1 MKGIKVNKY
10 IKKILSEDEEL
21 TKIVAVKNIK
31 AMVLQPTQYP
41 FISFK
46 RKSLE
51 VEYTKDIP
59 TEDKVMVEIICVS
72 NDYTQT
78 IDMAQRVRDIL
89 DFHVY
94 KDSKEKV
101 FISQIRMFDVEED
114 TVEDAFVQTLTFEFR
129 IQDLS

>member
-94 KDSKEKV
+94 TDSKEKV

-114 TVEDAFVQTLTFEFR
+114 AVEDAFVQTLTFEFR

>member
-1 MKGIKVNKY
+1 
-10 IKKILSEDEEL
+10 
-21 TKIVAVKNIK
+21 
-31 AMVLQPTQYP
+31 MVLQPTQYP

-94 KDSKEKV
+94 TDSKEKV

>member
-21 TKIVAVKNIK
+21 TKIVSVKNIK

-94 KDSKEKV
+94 TDSKEKV